1 MPAARGRKVPK
12 EERGFRA
19 LDFARKHNPEL
30 MASPAGKRLERL
42 TEAGEGCDGATA
54 EAGDTNLEVFSER
67 IFGDAKRWRSIAKLN
82 GLGPDKGYRLG
93 DCLKLP
99 VW

>member
-1 MPAARGRKVPK
+1 MGRGVPK

-42 TEAGEGCDGATA
+42 TEAGEGCDGATV
-54 EAGDTNLEVFSER
+54 EAGDVKLSILAER
-67 IFGDAKRWRSIAKLN
+67 ILGDAELWRKIAKLN
-82 GLGPDKGYRLG
+82 GLGPEKGYRQG

-99 VW
+99 VR